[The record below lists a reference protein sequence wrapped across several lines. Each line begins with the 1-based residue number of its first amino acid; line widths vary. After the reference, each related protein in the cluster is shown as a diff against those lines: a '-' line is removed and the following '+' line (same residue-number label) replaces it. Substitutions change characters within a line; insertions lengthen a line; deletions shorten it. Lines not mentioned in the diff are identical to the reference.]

1 VAATAIQRALLDLD
15 RLSVAGLIS
24 EFEDQRPTA
33 RDFRAQALAELT
45 THPARRSGVFIGVT
59 GSPGAGKSTLLGELA
74 KRLLQSDRDLR
85 IAVLAVDPSSHV
97 SGGALLGDRTRVR
110 VDSRESRFFFRS
122 QASQTQLG
130 GLSPASFDVCR
141 LLCHIDDCVFVE
153 TVGVGQ
159 SEVDIRFLA
168 DHVCLVMTPLGGDEV
183 QFLKAGV
190 MEIPD
195 TVVLN
200 KSDAKQEARK
210 AFHALKASLALAR
223 PFDAERVTILR
234 TSCTS
239 GQGLEELAALLGERV
254 RALAAEDASEV
265 ALRRTTREAYFYAR
279 WVEREWGRQGLSY
292 LKSELG
298 GAAGL
303 LAEVGAYDPAQ
314 TEFGQRFRAQLSRG
328 PATPR

>member
-1 VAATAIQRALLDLD
+1 MATTVVERALLDLD

-24 EFEDQRPTA
+24 EFEDQRPAARAVRAETLATLTA
-33 RDFRAQALAELT
+33 
-45 THPARRSGVFIGVT
+45 HPARRAAVFVGMT
-59 GSPGAGKSTLLGELA
+59 GSPGSGKSTLLGELA
-74 KRLLQSDRDLR
+74 KRLLRSDAALR

-110 VDSRESRFFFRS
+110 VDSREARFFFRS

-141 LLCHIDDCVFVE
+141 LLCHIYDCVFVE

-159 SEVDIRFLA
+159 SEVDVRFLA

-200 KSDAKQEARK
+200 KSDAKQAARK
-210 AFHALKASLALAR
+210 AYYALKASLALAR

-234 TSCTS
+234 TSCSS
-239 GQGLEELAALLGERV
+239 GEGLDELALLLGDRV
-254 RALAAEDASEV
+254 RQLGAQDPAQVEI
-265 ALRRTTREAYFYAR
+265 RRTAREAYFYER
-279 WVEREWGRQGLSY
+279 WVEREWGRQGLGF
-292 LKSELG
+292 LRGKLG
-298 GAAGL
+298 GSAAL
-303 LAEVGAYDPAQ
+303 LADLGSYDLAQ
-314 TEFGQRFRAQLSRG
+314 SDFGERFRRALAIG
-328 PATPR
+328 

>member
-1 VAATAIQRALLDLD
+1 LVDLD
-15 RLSVAGLIS
+15 RFSVAGLIS
-24 EFEDQRPTA
+24 EFEDQRVVA
-33 RDFRAQALAELT
+33 RAVRARVLAELT
-45 THPARRSGVFIGVT
+45 AHPARRAGVFIGVT
-59 GSPGAGKSTLLGELA
+59 GTPGSGKSTLLGEVA
-74 KRLLQSDRDLR
+74 KRLLKSDAALR

-110 VDSRESRFFFRS
+110 VDSREPRFFFRS

-141 LLCHIDDCVFVE
+141 LLCQIYDCIFVE

-200 KSDAKQEARK
+200 KSDAKQAARR
-210 AFHALKASLALAR
+210 AYYALKASLALAR

-239 GQGLEELAALLGERV
+239 GEGLDELALLLGERM
-254 RALAAEDASEV
+254 RQLGAQGRGEV
-265 ALRRTTREAYFYAR
+265 ESRRTAREAYFYGR
-279 WVEREWGRQGLSY
+279 WVEREWGRQGAAFLR
-292 LKSELG
+292 SELG
-298 GAAGL
+298 GAAAL
-303 LAEVGAYDPAQ
+303 LAEVGSYDQAQ
-314 TEFGQRFRAQLSRG
+314 SDFGERFRAALASS
-328 PATPR
+328 